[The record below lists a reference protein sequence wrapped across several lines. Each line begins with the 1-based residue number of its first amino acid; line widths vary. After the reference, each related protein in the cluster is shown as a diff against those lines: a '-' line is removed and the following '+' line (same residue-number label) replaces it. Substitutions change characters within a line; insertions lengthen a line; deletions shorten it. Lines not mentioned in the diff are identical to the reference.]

1 MIYDTVYGSDGTST
15 AEIGNGMKDAVPV
28 PILFLDSSGGLPV
41 LPEILHYYR
50 YTMIL

>member
-28 PILFLDSSGGLPV
+28 PRYGTHPFFGLEWRSP
-41 LPEILHYYR
+41 PPP
-50 YTMIL
+50 